1 MAERFDYS
9 TAGIDHTNVRL
20 LEQEHDL
27 LKGMSLGDDVADFQ
41 KVEFSKD
48 VWAYVRVSRFRETD
62 EVHWAN
68 AIFKDE
74 GRGLDF
80 MYDYNYLNRAF
91 QHDPDERDGPY
102 RVVLGI
108 DQKAEQLVSGELPI
122 GFHTFWYDR
131 DGQLTVI
138 KDQTIFPVKRP
149 KVSLKRNG
157 STWKVLFFEH
167 INDEVFSIARA
178 MQEGRQYSTDDHL
191 KGILEI
197 GENTI
202 VDELVYSLTQQ
213 NGQITYEQRTA
224 TGSKLRSFN
233 IPNPVDIEKFKCLI
247 EGENW
252 PSLLNDFPVVAS
264 LN

>member
-1 MAERFDYS
+1 MAERFEYS
-9 TAGIDHTNVRL
+9 TTTFDRSTVKV

-27 LKGMSLGDDVADFQ
+27 LKGISLGDDIADFQ

-48 VWAYVRVSRFRETD
+48 AWAYVRVSRFRETGG
-62 EVHWAN
+62 VHWSN

-108 DQKAEQLVSGELPI
+108 DQKAEKLVTGELPI
-122 GFHTFWYDR
+122 GFHTFWYDQ
-131 DGQLTVI
+131 DGQLTVV

-149 KVSLKRNG
+149 KVSLKRVG
-157 STWKVLFFEH
+157 ATWKVLFFEH
-167 INDEVFSIARA
+167 INDEIYSIALA
-178 MQEGRQYSTDDHL
+178 MKEGREYSTDEHL
-191 KGILEI
+191 KGTVEVG
-197 GENTI
+197 GEVI
-202 VDELVYSLTQQ
+202 VDELVYALSQ
-213 NGQITYEQRTA
+213 NNGTFSFEQRTA
-224 TGSKLRSFN
+224 TGSKLRSFS
-233 IPNPVDIEKFKCLI
+233 IPNPVDVDKFKGTI
-247 EGENW
+247 SGENW
-252 PSLLNDFPVVAS
+252 PNLLSDFPVEAR